1 MMGAS
6 LQTQRSGGTPAL
18 HLSHVAW
25 PRPQKPGWVR
35 CTLKQ
40 REQDPIWDP
49 ELCAAPF
56 PRKARAPPH
65 SSRPPGGPR
74 TGREDTRPEPFLAG
88 SAQRLHLLGP
98 RTRLADAR
106 PGPGCDSDHSPPGAS
121 HSAAPRGCR
130 GCFHAPVEGGPR
142 GSRAS
147 TGFALQDGSLWLLS
161 FFFNLSPLRKCRQV
175 QLLPQPG
182 MEARPH
188 RVWGPRTLSP
198 PTSDGGP
205 GHHEATRLRPH
216 QGVHSHPPP
225 RKAGVRGE
233 GPTRFRGHLGGWPG
247 PTLTEGTA
255 CCSRPSVHKDPAQ
268 RR

>member
-1 MMGAS
+1 MPLLTAAAP
-6 LQTQRSGGTPAL
+6 QEVPAL
-18 HLSHVAW
+18 GERTHVPNRFWLARLSDCTCWAQGHGSLTPGRVLAVTVTTARLGPATPRPHVAAAAAFTLRW
-25 PRPQKPGWVR
+25 RAGLGAPGH
-35 CTLKQ
+35 
-40 REQDPIWDP
+40 P
-49 ELCAAPF
+49 
-56 PRKARAPPH
+56 
-65 SSRPPGGPR
+65 
-74 TGREDTRPEPFLAG
+74 LA
-88 SAQRLHLLGP
+88 
-98 RTRLADAR
+98 
-106 PGPGCDSDHSPPGAS
+106 
-121 HSAAPRGCR
+121 
-130 GCFHAPVEGGPR
+130 
-142 GSRAS
+142 
-147 TGFALQDGSLWLLS
+147 LLS
-161 FFFNLSPLRKCRQV
+161 RMAASGFSLFFFNLSPLRKCRQV